1 MASKMDT
8 ARNDTKVKKD
18 MACKMT
24 EAKLSALFNVTYY
37 TRLCRDH
44 LKPLLTGFKAGL
56 LNDLPPQDNDM
67 LCNHFS
73 ALITRTPSTAA
84 TLPVPP
90 IVEQLFA
97 TLEDIPSTINLFTN
111 GAGKSFMANLLL
123 LPRGRGSQY
132 HVRVSTT
139 NNPHKDWCG
148 LVCDELTGM
157 ADLLVCSG
165 AQKLVV
171 GEVKGPKD
179 NADGFFQ
186 CVGWMQIIKKKTN
199 TWPLGKSG
207 FGAICVLHLPP
218 APVVFLKA
226 LASTAIVVM

>member
-56 LNDLPPQDNDM
+56 LNDFPPQDYDI

-84 TLPVPP
+84 TVPVPP
-90 IVEQLFA
+90 ILEQLFE

-123 LPRGRGSQY
+123 LPRGERMSVPRQSIHNQQPLVWYRVRRADWRG
-132 HVRVSTT
+132 RPVSLQ
-139 NNPHKDWCG
+139 WCT
-148 LVCDELTGM
+148 ETGGRGGE
-157 ADLLVCSG
+157 G
-165 AQKLVV
+165 AE
-171 GEVKGPKD
+171 G
-179 NADGFFQ
+179 
-186 CVGWMQIIKKKTN
+186 
-199 TWPLGKSG
+199 
-207 FGAICVLHLPP
+207 
-218 APVVFLKA
+218 
-226 LASTAIVVM
+226 